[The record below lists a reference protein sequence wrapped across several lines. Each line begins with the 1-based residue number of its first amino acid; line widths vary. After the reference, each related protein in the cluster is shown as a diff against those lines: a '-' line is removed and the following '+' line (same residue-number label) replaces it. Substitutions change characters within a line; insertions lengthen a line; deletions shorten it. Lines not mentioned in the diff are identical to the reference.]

1 MNLLSKEVTDLDL
14 KFGVD
19 EMVQLVNVLGA
30 KSDIL
35 NLIPNMHIVKEYNIY
50 KLFYDLSIS
59 AVVYKNP
66 PIYT

>member
-35 NLIPNMHIVKEYNIY
+35 NSDTRTYRMREEN
-50 KLFYDLSIS
+50 
-59 AVVYKNP
+59 
-66 PIYT
+66 